1 MKLIEVLHLALRAL
15 QEAGPNAGGM
25 SAAAGQQLR
34 DDAIAALQK
43 KADAMKGGTVQI
55 CTATAE
61 DAASQ
66 ADTPGADA
74 PCTDAE
80 LVAWLEAHPGIELTS
95 LATSASSRDD
105 EPFSVVNITQTGPGG
120 AISRI
125 ELLATGS
132 TRRGALCAAVNRAR
146 LAAVAAPSGQQAGDA
161 P

>member
-1 MKLIEVLHLALRAL
+1 MRLIEVLRLALRAL
-15 QEAGPNAGGM
+15 EEAGPNAGGIYD
-25 SAAAGQQLR
+25 AAWQQLR
-34 DDAIAALQK
+34 GDAIAALEK

-55 CTATAE
+55 CTTTAV

-66 ADTPGADA
+66 ADTPGATA

-80 LVAWLEAHPGIELTS
+80 LVAWLEANPGVELTS

-105 EPFSVVNITQTGPGG
+105 EPFSVVNITQTGPGA

-132 TRRGALCAAVNRAR
+132 TRRGALCAAVNREKASSQGG
-146 LAAVAAPSGQQAGDA
+146 AT
-161 P
+161 